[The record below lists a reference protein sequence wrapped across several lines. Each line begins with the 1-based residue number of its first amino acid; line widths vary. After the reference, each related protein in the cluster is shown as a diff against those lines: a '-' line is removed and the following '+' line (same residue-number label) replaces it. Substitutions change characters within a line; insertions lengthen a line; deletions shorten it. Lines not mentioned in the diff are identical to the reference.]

1 MTTFRWIL
9 LALIV
14 GGVGFATVQ
23 GLRPRPPPAVEV
35 TTSPVKRGPVTR
47 TVSAAGHLQ
56 AVATVKVS
64 SNISGDLLSLAVK
77 EGDRVRKGQLLG
89 QIDKRL
95 QEAMAAQFRAAVQAS
110 RAQAD
115 EARIALEQSR
125 RDLVRIQRLV
135 DQKLASDSDLEK
147 ADSLVKTNEGA
158 LAAAKQAVAQN
169 DGQLGQALYNLSR
182 ATLVAPLD
190 ATVLELD
197 HKVGERIR
205 GSDLSEDVV
214 LLLGGLDDMEV
225 KAEVGEHEVV
235 AVHDGDEATV
245 DIDAF
250 PDRQFHGRVS
260 AVAKNAQIK
269 NPGTDAEVTTFFV
282 RVALTDP
289 PPGALP
295 GMSTAVSISSATH
308 DNVLTVPI
316 QAVTSREAKKKEEKS
331 PSREGSMVA
340 ANGVAAA
347 AAKPAP
353 GPAAK
358 AEGAPTTAATGKPKP
373 VKVVFVLKDGKVEMR
388 EVKVGIASR
397 TDVEVLEGLSEG
409 ETIVDG
415 PYRTLARELQDGQHA
430 KIAKPP
436 PNKGADTKGPPGG
449 RS

>member
-1 MTTFRWIL
+1 MTKVRWII
-9 LALIV
+9 LALAV
-14 GGVGFATVQ
+14 AGVGFATVQ
-23 GLRPRPPPAVEV
+23 GLRPRPPPPAEV
-35 TTSPVKRGPVTR
+35 TTSSVKRGPVTR
-47 TVSAAGHLQ
+47 TVTAAGHLQ

-77 EGDRVRKGQLLG
+77 EGDRVKKGQVLG

-95 QEAMAAQFRAAVQAS
+95 YESQAAQYRAAVQAA

-115 EARIALEQSR
+115 EARITLEQSR
-125 RDLVRIQRLV
+125 RDLARVRKLV

-147 ADSLVKTNEGA
+147 ADTQVKMQEGA
-158 LAAAKQAVAQN
+158 LAAAKEAVAQN
-169 DGQLGQALYNLSR
+169 EGQLGTALYNVSR

-190 ATVLELD
+190 ATVLELS

-214 LLLGGLDDMEV
+214 LLLGGLDEMEV

-235 AVHDGDEATV
+235 AVHDGDEATI

-282 RVALTDP
+282 RVAMLDS

-295 GMSTAVSISSATH
+295 GMSTAVSINSATH
-308 DNVLTVPI
+308 DNVLMVPI
-316 QAVTSREAKKKEEKS
+316 QAVTSREAKKKEEKA
-331 PSREGSMVA
+331 PAREGSLVA
-340 ANGVAAA
+340 TSGAAA
-347 AAKPAP
+347 APSP
-353 GPAAK
+353 GPAPAGK
-358 AEGAPTTAATGKPKP
+358 AGEPPTVAATGKPKP

-388 EVKVGIASR
+388 EVKIGIASR
-397 TDVEVLEGLSEG
+397 TDVEILEGLAEG
-409 ETIVDG
+409 ETIVEG
-415 PYRTLARELQDGQHA
+415 PYRTLARELSDGQPA
-430 KIAKPP
+430 KVAKPVP
-436 PNKGADTKGPPGG
+436 GKPGAPQPPPGG

>member
-1 MTTFRWIL
+1 MTKVRWII
-9 LALIV
+9 LALAV
-14 GGVGFATVQ
+14 LGVGFATVQ
-23 GLRPRPPPAVEV
+23 GLRPHPPPAVEV

-47 TVSAAGHLQ
+47 TVTAAGHLQ

-64 SNISGDLLSLAVK
+64 SNISGDLLALAVK
-77 EGDRVRKGQLLG
+77 EGDRVKKGQVLG

-95 QEAMAAQFRAAVQAS
+95 YESQVIQFRAAVQAA

-115 EARIALEQSR
+115 QARIALEQSR
-125 RDLVRIQRLV
+125 RDLARVRSLV
-135 DQKLASDSDLEK
+135 EQKLASDSDLEK
-147 ADSLVKTNEGA
+147 ADTQVKSQEGA
-158 LAAAKQAVAQN
+158 LAAAKEAVSQN
-169 DGQLGQALYNLSR
+169 DGQLGTALYNVSR
-182 ATLVAPLD
+182 ATLLAPLE

-214 LLLGGLDDMEV
+214 LLLGGLDEMEV

-235 AVHDGDEATV
+235 AVHDGDESTI

-282 RVALTDP
+282 RVAMLDS

-295 GMSTAVSISSATH
+295 GMSTAVSINSATH
-308 DNVLTVPI
+308 DNVLMVPI
-316 QAVTSREAKKKEEKS
+316 QAVTSREAKKKEEKA
-331 PSREGSMVA
+331 PAREGSLVA
-340 ANGVAAA
+340 TSGAAA
-347 AAKPAP
+347 APAP
-353 GPAAK
+353 GGKPG
-358 AEGAPTTAATGKPKP
+358 EPPTVAATGKPKQ

-388 EVKVGIASR
+388 EVKIGIASR
-397 TDVEVLEGLSEG
+397 TDVEILDGLAEG
-409 ETIVDG
+409 ETVVEG
-415 PYRTLARELQDGQHA
+415 PYRTLARELSDGQPA
-430 KIAKPP
+430 KVAKPVP
-436 PNKGADTKGPPGG
+436 GKPGGPQPPPGG